1 MIITILITVRFDW
14 KSEEKLLNSFPQFT
28 TEISG
33 LQVHFIRAAPK
44 PKKGQV
50 SFPPLSCY
58 GSSKVVLP
66 LLLVHGWPGSVVEFF
81 DIIPLLVEGNA
92 KVLGKVHKKK
102 YSLLVV
108 IYY

>member
-50 SFPPLSCY
+50 LNII
-58 GSSKVVLP
+58 LP
-66 LLLVHGWPGSVVEFF
+66 TLLLW
-81 DIIPLLVEGNA
+81 
-92 KVLGKVHKKK
+92 
-102 YSLLVV
+102 V
-108 IYY
+108 IKGCAAFVACTWVAWVRS